1 MVHAVFLP
9 FLLERSNFS
18 VWKKGTCTT
27 AHHRRHAKVF
37 KNTRIDK
44 GKKRAFR
51 ELCLIFREQK
61 TILKALLKIWFC
73 GNHDVHPKTIHQ
85 ILWRVSALFPDD
97 GCVCVPSA
105 PVATPSGDS
114 ASAGSLWHRNTAGT
128 DAGH

>member
-27 AHHRRHAKVF
+27 AHHRRYAKVF

-61 TILKALLKIWFC
+61 TILKASLQYGFAANMMYIKKLFIKFRGGC
-73 GNHDVHPKTIHQ
+73 QHCSRMTGAYVFHQ
-85 ILWRVSALFPDD
+85 PL
-97 GCVCVPSA
+97 
-105 PVATPSGDS
+105 
-114 ASAGSLWHRNTAGT
+114 
-128 DAGH
+128 